1 MLRRSPRIANLTA
14 VDYSSMGNG
23 SPLSRRR
30 RVSVRRYQASWPR
43 PSALPVSMYAAAA
56 SHAEAPAVGD
66 DNDIPRVYQADFM
79 DGNEADINAES
90 ESDNGVNS
98 MAGCKAEPAEVPGED
113 GPHEDGQGVPL
124 AGGEGITL
132 VKRAS
137 QPLSSLEF
145 VALGLEL
152 SQRIPPWAVQG
163 VLFQLW
169 LPFLS
174 ICRDV
179 FGTLLNESQLER
191 LLVPVFEMAW
201 WEAPMQIPGLSD
213 AGFNIWASSHMHVVF
228 FLAIAIEKVL
238 ANPSVQP
245 VVAGA
250 LYDVLIHMSQVLGQ
264 EPPGEE

>member
-1 MLRRSPRIANLTA
+1 
-14 VDYSSMGNG
+14 
-23 SPLSRRR
+23 
-30 RVSVRRYQASWPR
+30 
-43 PSALPVSMYAAAA
+43 MYAAAA
-56 SHAEAPAVGD
+56 SHAEAPAVGY
-66 DNDIPRVYQADFM
+66 DNDIPRMYQADFM

-98 MAGCKAEPAEVPGED
+98 MAGCKTEPTEVPGED

-132 VKRAS
+132 VKRAG

-191 LLVPVFEMAW
+191 LLVPVFEMAG

-213 AGFNIWASSHMHVVF
+213 AGFNIWASSHMHVV